1 MSTIRINKSPAKY
14 DKTQFRWPMSSWS
27 REDMCFLLV
36 FPAYVAAYEFLI
48 ELTSSVFTSFKDS
61 LWATEF

>member
-1 MSTIRINKSPAKY
+1 
-14 DKTQFRWPMSSWS
+14 
-27 REDMCFLLV
+27 MCFLLV
-36 FPAYVAAYEFLI
+36 FPASVAAYEFLI